1 MIINKSP
8 SGREAILTGPIASF
22 DGANVPAASVVI
34 QSIPSLPCVPGDV
47 VLVRPRTGIA
57 NLLWGSGSCTVA
69 GTALVP
75 VVNPTAGA
83 IDPAAV
89 AYDYVVI
96 RTSVE

>member
-22 DGANVPAASVVI
+22 DGANVAAASVVI
-34 QSIPSLPCVPGDV
+34 QSIPNLPCLPGDI

-57 NLLWGSGSCTVA
+57 GLVWGVGSCTVA

-75 VVNPTAGA
+75 SCNPTAGA

-89 AYDYVVI
+89 AYDYTVI